1 MTSRLRNP
9 YLVRRWRTKLGWPA
23 RCGLMGREQWERD
36 IWSMFEN
43 KTLDKY
49 SSVINMVVRRGIAG
63 MHAAELSQA
72 RRDIATSKAQA
83 STPICSSFWNCV
95 LSHYQ
100 KKKRKKKLNIY
111 TVKSN
116 N

>member
-1 MTSRLRNP
+1 
-9 YLVRRWRTKLGWPA
+9 
-23 RCGLMGREQWERD
+23 MGSWEGNSGRD
-36 IWSMFEN
+36 IWSMFES

-49 SSVINMVVRRGIAG
+49 SSVINMVVRRGIVG

-72 RRDIATSKAQA
+72 RRDIATSKPRPVLPFA
-83 STPICSSFWNCV
+83 V
-95 LSHYQ
+95 LSGTMFFPIT
-100 KKKRKKKLNIY
+100 KRKRKKKLNIY